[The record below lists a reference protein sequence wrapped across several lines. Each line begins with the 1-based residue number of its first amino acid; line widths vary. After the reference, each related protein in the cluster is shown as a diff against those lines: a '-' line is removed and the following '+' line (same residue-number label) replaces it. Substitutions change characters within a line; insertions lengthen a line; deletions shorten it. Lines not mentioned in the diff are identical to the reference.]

1 MDPRPQKAREG
12 KWRYTTSLRR
22 LRPLRY
28 GADCFDVFDQFTH
41 DGGSAG
47 GQPIPARA
55 ARRPRRGHILGS
67 RMGTSS
73 LERDWCTA
81 FANEQQRCALGPGW
95 CARTGGRQIE
105 QRPHSPR
112 SDAGGATQS
121 SPRGAAT
128 RRRRLEAHPSPL
140 CSPAPRPRW
149 STADLGG
156 SAPRSRT
163 TTTAQTHR
171 DIITPP
177 GPLERHELDSPASGP
192 PAHADGRR
200 LGHRDGQMG
209 RPVPD

>member
-1 MDPRPQKAREG
+1 MCSISSPTMVAP
-12 KWRYTTSLRR
+12 
-22 LRPLRY
+22 
-28 GADCFDVFDQFTH
+28 VV
-41 DGGSAG
+41 
-47 GQPIPARA
+47 
-55 ARRPRRGHILGS
+55 GS
-67 RMGTSS
+67 RYQQGQRDVPAVATSS
-73 LERDWCTA
+73 GREWGRQFERDWCTA

-95 CARTGGRQIE
+95 CARTGGRSDKNSG
-105 QRPHSPR
+105 PCDSPR